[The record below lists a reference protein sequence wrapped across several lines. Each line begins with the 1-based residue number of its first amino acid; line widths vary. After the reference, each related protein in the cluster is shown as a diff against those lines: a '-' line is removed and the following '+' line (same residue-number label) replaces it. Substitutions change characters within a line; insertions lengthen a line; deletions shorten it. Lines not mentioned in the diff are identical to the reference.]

1 MREYRPLRDIIFGV
15 GKREGRGEEGGGG
28 EGKRGKKRK
37 KGNNRGA
44 VSNVTYDPFRAAHIR

>member
-28 EGKRGKKRK
+28 EKERKEKKERK
-37 KGNNRGA
+37 QSRRRIER
-44 VSNVTYDPFRAAHIR
+44 YL